1 MLKTEVIKRWDEL
14 KPETL
19 ELLEKELED
28 KKVELQITAIQ
39 AKIDYLTNLD
49 QKVIDEEKSKL
60 EAQLTALTAG
70 NIDN

>member
-39 AKIDYLTNLD
+39 AKIDYLTTLD
-49 QKVIDEEKSKL
+49 QKKIDEEKSIL
-60 EAQLTALTAG
+60 EVQLIALTAK
-70 NIDN
+70 